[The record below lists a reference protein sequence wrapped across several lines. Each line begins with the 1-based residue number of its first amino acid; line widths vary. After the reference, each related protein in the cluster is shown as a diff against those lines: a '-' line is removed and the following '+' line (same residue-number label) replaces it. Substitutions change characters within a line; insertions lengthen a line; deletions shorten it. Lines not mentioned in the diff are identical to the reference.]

1 MSAWKPPSVTVA
13 AVIEQAG
20 KFLVVE
26 EDYDG
31 KRVLNQPAGHLDPG
45 ESLLCA
51 CAREVMEETAC
62 RFEPTALIGI
72 YRWYYAPRDITF
84 LRFTFAGELRGFEAG
99 RALDKEIIATHWMSR
114 DELLARSAEH
124 RTPLV
129 MQCLDDYLA
138 GRRYPLDLLIDRG

>member
-13 AVIEQAG
+13 AVIEHAG

-31 KRVLNQPAGHLDPG
+31 RWVLNQPAGHLDPG
-45 ESLLCA
+45 ESLVCA
-51 CAREVMEETAC
+51 CAREVMEETAH
-62 RFEPTALIGI
+62 RFEPTMLIGI

-84 LRFTFAGELRGFEAG
+84 LRFAFAGELRGFEAG
-99 RALDKEIIATHWMSR
+99 RALDKEIVATHWMGR
-114 DELLARSAEH
+114 DELVARSAEL

-129 MQCLDDYLA
+129 LQCLDDYLA
-138 GRRYPLDLLIDRG
+138 GRRYPLELLVDHG